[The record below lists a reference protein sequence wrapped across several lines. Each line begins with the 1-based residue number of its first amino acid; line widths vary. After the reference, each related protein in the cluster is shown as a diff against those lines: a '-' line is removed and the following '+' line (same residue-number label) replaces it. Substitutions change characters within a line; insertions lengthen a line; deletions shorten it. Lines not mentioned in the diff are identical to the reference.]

1 MQSLTFKDLKLN
13 TFLQRALDDIGYTS
27 PTTIQEKGYSVM
39 MSGRDVVGIAQTG
52 TGKTL
57 AYLLPALMQW
67 KFNKDK
73 TPQILVLVPTR
84 ELVLQ
89 VVEEVK
95 QLTKYMSV
103 DVIGVYGGTNINTQK
118 QVVNKGMDV
127 LVATP
132 GRLLDLALT
141 SVLNLKS
148 IKKLV
153 IDEVDEMLNLGFRPQ
168 LGRVLDLMA
177 TKRQNLMFSATLTEE
192 VELFINTHFNN
203 PIKIEAAPTGTPL
216 ESIEQSAFEV
226 PNFNT
231 KVNLLKLMLHSNED
245 MRKVLVFVS
254 TINLADQLFDLM
266 NEDFDS
272 DSYRNE
278 VGIIHS
284 KKSQLSRFEA
294 VKLFKEG
301 KYRLLIAS
309 DLVARGIDIA
319 EVSHVI
325 NFDAP
330 AISENYIHRIGRTG
344 RADKKGQA
352 ITFIT
357 PQDAEAIEAIED
369 LMQQKIIRVEL
380 PVDCAISEVLIPEE
394 MPVVRMRNTLGK
406 IPKKIESGPAFHEKS
421 LKNQKTNQKVS
432 RGESQR
438 KKYGKPKSLRGKKLR

>member
-1 MQSLTFKDLKLN
+1 MQPLTFKDLKLN
-13 TFLQRALDDIGYTS
+13 NFLQRALDDMGYTI
-27 PTTIQEKGYSVM
+27 PTTIQEKGYAVM

-57 AYLLPALMQW
+57 AYLLPSLMQW

-73 TPQILVLVPTR
+73 TPQILVIVPTR

-118 QVVNKGMDV
+118 QLVKNGMDV

-168 LGRVLDLMA
+168 LGRVLDLMML
-177 TKRQNLMFSATLTEE
+177 KRQNLMFSATITEE
-192 VELFINTHFNN
+192 VEVFINSHFNN

-216 ESIEQSAFEV
+216 DSIEQSAFEV

-231 KVNLLKLMLHSNED
+231 KVNLLKLMLQTNEE

-254 TINLADQLFDLM
+254 TINLADQLFELM
-266 NEDFDS
+266 NETFE
-272 DSYRNE
+272 NE

-284 KKSQLSRFEA
+284 KKSQLNRFEA

-301 KYRLLIAS
+301 KHRLLIAS

-319 EVSHVI
+319 EVSHVV

-330 AISENYIHRIGRTG
+330 TISENYMHRIGRTG

-369 LMQQKIIRVEL
+369 LMNRKITIQSL
-380 PVDCAISEVLIPEE
+380 PEDLTIATVLIPEE
-394 MPVVRMRNTLGK
+394 VPQVRMRNTLGK
-406 IPKKIESGPAFHEKS
+406 LPKKIEAGPSFHEKS

-438 KKYGKPKSLRGKKLR
+438 SKYGKPKSVRGKKLK

>member
-1 MQSLTFKDLKLN
+1 M
-13 TFLQRALDDIGYTS
+13 IWVIPV
-27 PTTIQEKGYSVM
+27 PTTIQEKGFSVM

-73 TPQILVLVPTR
+73 TPQILIIVPTR

-95 QLTKYMSV
+95 LLTKYMSV

-118 QVVNKGMDV
+118 QLVKNGMDV

-168 LGRVLDLMA
+168 LGRVLDLMVV
-177 TKRQNLMFSATLTEE
+177 KRQNLMFSATLTEE
-192 VELFINTHFNN
+192 VEVFINSHFNN

-216 ESIEQSAFEV
+216 DSIEQSAFEV

-231 KVNLLKLMLHSNED
+231 KVNLLKLMLQTNEE

-266 NEDFDS
+266 NEAFE
-272 DSYRNE
+272 NE

-301 KYRLLIAS
+301 KHRVLIAS

-330 AISENYIHRIGRTG
+330 LISENYMHRIGRTG

-357 PQDAEAIEAIED
+357 PQDTEAIEAIEELMNRRIAIVD
-369 LMQQKIIRVEL
+369 LPESLTI
-380 PVDCAISEVLIPEE
+380 ATVLIPEE
-394 MPVVRMRNTLGK
+394 IPQVRMRNTLGK
-406 IPKKIESGPAFHEKS
+406 LPKED
-421 LKNQKTNQKVS
+421 
-432 RGESQR
+432 
-438 KKYGKPKSLRGKKLR
+438 

>member
-13 TFLQRALDDIGYTS
+13 NFLLRALDDMGYTI

-73 TPQILVLVPTR
+73 TPQILVIVPTR

-118 QVVNKGMDV
+118 QLVKNGMDV

-168 LGRVLDLMA
+168 LGRVLDLMLV
-177 TKRQNLMFSATLTEE
+177 KRQNLMFSATLTEE
-192 VELFINTHFNN
+192 VEVFINNHFNN
-203 PIKIEAAPTGTPL
+203 PVKIEAAPTGTPL
-216 ESIEQSAFEV
+216 DSIEQSAFEV

-231 KVNLLKLMLHSNED
+231 KVNLLKLMLQTNDE

-266 NEDFDS
+266 NEDFE
-272 DSYRNE
+272 NE

-301 KYRLLIAS
+301 KHRVLIAS

-330 AISENYIHRIGRTG
+330 AISENYMHRIGRTG

-357 PQDAEAIEAIED
+357 PQDAEAIEQIEALMNRKID
-369 LMQQKIIRVEL
+369 LVDLPKEL
-380 PVDCAISEVLIPEE
+380 TIATVLIPEE

-406 IPKKIESGPAFHEKS
+406 LPKKIEAGPSFHEKS

-432 RGESQR
+432 RGETQR
-438 KKYGKPKSLRGKKLR
+438 SKYGKPKSVRGKKLK

>member
-13 TFLQRALDDIGYTS
+13 NFLQRALDDMGYTI

-73 TPQILVLVPTR
+73 TPQILVIVPTR

-118 QVVNKGMDV
+118 QLVKNGMDV

-168 LGRVLDLMA
+168 LGRVLDLMMV
-177 TKRQNLMFSATLTEE
+177 KRQNLMFSATLTEE
-192 VELFINTHFNN
+192 VEMFINNHFNN

-216 ESIEQSAFEV
+216 DSIEQSAYEV

-231 KVNLLKLMLHSNED
+231 KVNLLKLMLQSNED

-266 NEDFDS
+266 NVDFE
-272 DSYRNE
+272 NE

-301 KYRLLIAS
+301 KHRVLIAS

-330 AISENYIHRIGRTG
+330 AISENYMHRIGRTG

-357 PQDAEAIEAIED
+357 PQDAETIEAIETLMNRKIAVVD
-369 LMQQKIIRVEL
+369 LPESL
-380 PVDCAISEVLIPEE
+380 TISTELIPEE

-406 IPKKIESGPAFHEKS
+406 LPKKVEAGPSFHEKS

-438 KKYGKPKSLRGKKLR
+438 SKYGKPKSVRGKKLK

>member
-1 MQSLTFKDLKLN
+1 MQSLSFKDLKLN
-13 TFLQRALDDIGYTS
+13 NFLQRALDDMGYTT

-57 AYLLPALMQW
+57 AYLLPSLMQW

-73 TPQILVLVPTR
+73 TPQILVIVPTR

-118 QVVNKGMDV
+118 QLVKNGMDV

-177 TKRQNLMFSATLTEE
+177 VKRQNLMFSATLTEE
-192 VELFINTHFNN
+192 VEVFINLHFNN

-216 ESIEQSAFEV
+216 DSIEQSAFEV

-231 KVNLLKLMLHSNED
+231 KVNLLKLMLQTNED

-266 NEDFDS
+266 NEDFEH
-272 DSYRNE
+272 E

-294 VKLFKEG
+294 VKLFKDG
-301 KYRLLIAS
+301 KHRLLIAS

-325 NFDAP
+325 NFDTP
-330 AISENYIHRIGRTG
+330 AISENYMHRIGRTG

-357 PQDAEAIEAIED
+357 PQDAEAIEQIET
-369 LMQQKIIRVEL
+369 LMNRKIALQTL
-380 PVDCAISEVLIPEE
+380 PESLTIATVLIPEE

-406 IPKKIESGPAFHEKS
+406 LPKKIEAGPSFHEKS

-438 KKYGKPKSLRGKKLR
+438 SKYGKPKSVRGKKLK

>member
-1 MQSLTFKDLKLN
+1 MQSLTFNDLKLN
-13 TFLQRALDDIGYTS
+13 TFLQRALDDMGYNT
-27 PTTIQEKGYSVM
+27 PTTIQEKGFSVM
-39 MSGRDVVGIAQTG
+39 MSGRDVIGIAQTG

-73 TPQILVLVPTR
+73 TPQILVIVPTR
-84 ELVLQ
+84 ELVQQ

-118 QVVNKGMDV
+118 QLIKDGMDV

-141 SVLNLKS
+141 GVLNLKS
-148 IKKLV
+148 VKKLI

-177 TKRQNLMFSATLTEE
+177 VKRQNLMFSATLTEE
-192 VELFINTHFNN
+192 VEAFINIHFNH

-216 ESIEQSAFEV
+216 DSIEQSAFEV
-226 PNFNT
+226 SNFNT
-231 KVNLLKLMLHSNED
+231 KVNLLKLLLQNNEE

-266 NEDFDS
+266 NETFEDQ
-272 DSYRNE
+272 

-294 VKLFKEG
+294 VELFKKG
-301 KYRLLIAS
+301 KHRLLIAS

-319 EVSHVI
+319 EVSHVV
-325 NFDAP
+325 NFDIP
-330 AISENYIHRIGRTG
+330 TNSENYIHRIGRTG

-352 ITFIT
+352 LSFIT
-357 PQDAEAIEAIED
+357 PNDAEALQEIESLMNKKIPIID
-369 LMQQKIIRVEL
+369 LPKDLV
-380 PVDCAISEVLIPEE
+380 ISTTLIPEE

-406 IPKKIESGPAFHEKS
+406 QPKKIESGPSFHEKS

-432 RGESQR
+432 RGDAQR
-438 KKYGKPKSLRGKKLR
+438 SKYGKPKSVRGKKLK

>member
-13 TFLQRALDDIGYTS
+13 NFLLRALDDMGYTI

-73 TPQILVLVPTR
+73 TPQILVIVPTR

-95 QLTKYMSV
+95 QLSKYMSV

-118 QVVNKGMDV
+118 QLVKNGMDV

-177 TKRQNLMFSATLTEE
+177 VKRQNLMFSATLTEE
-192 VELFINTHFNN
+192 VEVFINSHFNN

-216 ESIEQSAFEV
+216 DSIEQSAFEV

-231 KVNLLKLMLHSNED
+231 KVNLLKLMLQTNED

-266 NEDFDS
+266 NVDFE
-272 DSYRNE
+272 NE

-301 KYRLLIAS
+301 QHRLLIAS

-330 AISENYIHRIGRTG
+330 AISENYMHRIGRTG

-357 PQDAEAIEAIED
+357 PQDAEAIADIEQLMNRKIAINT
-369 LMQQKIIRVEL
+369 LPAEL
-380 PVDCAISEVLIPEE
+380 NIATVLIPEE

-406 IPKKIESGPAFHEKS
+406 LPKKIEAGPSFHEKS

>member
-13 TFLQRALDDIGYTS
+13 NFLQRALDDLGYTI
-27 PTTIQEKGYSVM
+27 PTTIQEKGFSVM

-73 TPQILVLVPTR
+73 TPQILIIVPTR

-95 QLTKYMSV
+95 LLTKYMSV

-118 QVVNKGMDV
+118 QLVKNGMDV

-168 LGRVLDLMA
+168 LSRVLDLMLV
-177 TKRQNLMFSATLTEE
+177 KRQNLMFSATLTEE
-192 VELFINTHFNN
+192 VEVFINSHFNN

-216 ESIEQSAFEV
+216 DSIEQSAFEV

-231 KVNLLKLMLHSNED
+231 KVNLLKLMLQSNEE

-266 NEDFDS
+266 NEAFDS

-301 KYRLLIAS
+301 KHRVLIAS

-330 AISENYIHRIGRTG
+330 TISENYMHRIGRTG

-357 PQDAEAIEAIED
+357 PQDAEAIESIEELMNRKIAVVD
-369 LMQQKIIRVEL
+369 LPESLTI
-380 PVDCAISEVLIPEE
+380 ATVLIPEE
-394 MPVVRMRNTLGK
+394 VPQVRMRNTLGK
-406 IPKKIESGPAFHEKS
+406 LPKKVEAGPSFHEKS

-438 KKYGKPKSLRGKKLR
+438 SKYGKPKSVRGKKLK

>member
-13 TFLQRALDDIGYTS
+13 NFLQRALDDLGYTI
-27 PTTIQEKGYSVM
+27 PTTIQEKGFSVM

-73 TPQILVLVPTR
+73 TPQILIIVPTR

-95 QLTKYMSV
+95 LLTKYMSV

-118 QVVNKGMDV
+118 QLVKNGMDV

-168 LGRVLDLMA
+168 LGRVLDLMVV
-177 TKRQNLMFSATLTEE
+177 KRQNLMFSATLTEE
-192 VELFINTHFNN
+192 VEVFINSHFNN

-216 ESIEQSAFEV
+216 DSIEQSAFEV

-231 KVNLLKLMLHSNED
+231 KVNLLKLMLH
-245 MRKVLVFVS
+245 
-254 TINLADQLFDLM
+254 
-266 NEDFDS
+266 
-272 DSYRNE
+272 
-278 VGIIHS
+278 
-284 KKSQLSRFEA
+284 
-294 VKLFKEG
+294 
-301 KYRLLIAS
+301 
-309 DLVARGIDIA
+309 
-319 EVSHVI
+319 
-325 NFDAP
+325 
-330 AISENYIHRIGRTG
+330 
-344 RADKKGQA
+344 
-352 ITFIT
+352 
-357 PQDAEAIEAIED
+357 
-369 LMQQKIIRVEL
+369 
-380 PVDCAISEVLIPEE
+380 
-394 MPVVRMRNTLGK
+394 
-406 IPKKIESGPAFHEKS
+406 
-421 LKNQKTNQKVS
+421 NQ
-432 RGESQR
+432 
-438 KKYGKPKSLRGKKLR
+438 

>member
-1 MQSLTFKDLKLN
+1 MALLTFKDLTLN
-13 TFLQRALDDIGYTS
+13 TFLQRALDEMGYIN
-27 PTTIQEKGYSVM
+27 PTTIQAKGYPVM

-52 TGKTL
+52 TGKTI
-57 AYLLPALMQW
+57 AYLLPTLMQW

-73 TPQILVLVPTR
+73 TPQILVMVPTR
-84 ELVLQ
+84 ELVQQ

-118 QVVNKGMDV
+118 QLVHQGMDV

-141 SVLNLKS
+141 GVLNLKS

-177 TKRQNLMFSATLTEE
+177 AKRQNLMFSATITEE
-192 VELFINTHFNN
+192 VEAFIHLHFND
-203 PIKIEAAPTGTPL
+203 PVKIEAAPTGTPL
-216 ESIEQSAFEV
+216 ESIEQYAFAV
-226 PNFNT
+226 PNFYT
-231 KVNLLKLMLHSNED
+231 KLNLLRLLLQTNDE

-254 TINLADQLFDLM
+254 TINLADQLFELM
-266 NEDFDS
+266 HHDFE
-272 DSYRNE
+272 NE

-294 VKLFKEG
+294 VKLFKAG
-301 KYRLLIAS
+301 TYRMLIAS

-319 EVSHVI
+319 EVSHV
-325 NFDAP
+325 
-330 AISENYIHRIGRTG
+330 HRIGRTG
-344 RADKKGQA
+344 RADKQGQA
-352 ITFIT
+352 IAFIT
-357 PQDAEAIEAIED
+357 PKDAEAVEQIEN
-369 LMQQKIIRVEL
+369 LMHKKITLQALPEGLVISNEL
-380 PVDCAISEVLIPEE
+380 IKEE

-406 IPKKIESGPAFHEKS
+406 LPKKIESGPAFHEKS
-421 LKNQKTNQKVS
+421 LKNQKTNQKIS
-432 RGESQR
+432 RADAHR
-438 KKYGKPKSLRGKKLR
+438 AKYGKPKSLRGKKRR

>member
-13 TFLQRALDDIGYTS
+13 NFLQRALDDLGYTT
-27 PTTIQEKGYSVM
+27 PTTIQEKGFSVM

-73 TPQILVLVPTR
+73 TAQILVIVPTR

-95 QLTKYMSV
+95 LLTKYMSV

-118 QVVNKGMDV
+118 QLVKNGMDV

-168 LGRVLDLMA
+168 LGRVLDLMVV
-177 TKRQNLMFSATLTEE
+177 KRQNLMFSATLTEE
-192 VELFINTHFNN
+192 VEVFINSHFNN

-216 ESIEQSAFEV
+216 DSIEQSAFVV

-231 KVNLLKLMLHSNED
+231 KVNLLKLLLQSNED

-254 TINLADQLFDLM
+254 TINLADQLFELM
-266 NEDFDS
+266 NEDFK
-272 DSYRNE
+272 NE

-301 KYRLLIAS
+301 KHRLLIAS

-330 AISENYIHRIGRTG
+330 AISENYMHRIGRTG

-357 PQDAEAIEAIED
+357 PQDAEAIEAIEAV
-369 LMQQKIIRVEL
+369 MNRKIAIQTL
-380 PVDCAISEVLIPEE
+380 PETLAIATVLIPEE
-394 MPVVRMRNTLGK
+394 VPMVRMRNTLGK
-406 IPKKIESGPAFHEKS
+406 LPKKIEVGPSFHEKS
-421 LKNQKTNQKVS
+421 LKNQKTNKKVS

-438 KKYGKPKSLRGKKLR
+438 SKYGKPKSVRGKKLK

>member
-13 TFLQRALDDIGYTS
+13 SFLQRALDDLGYTV
-27 PTTIQEKGYSVM
+27 PTTIQEKGFSVM

-67 KFNKDK
+67 KFSKDK
-73 TPQILVLVPTR
+73 TPQILIIVPTR

-95 QLTKYMSV
+95 LLTKYMSV

-118 QVVNKGMDV
+118 QLVKNGMDV

-168 LGRVLDLMA
+168 LSRVLDLMMV
-177 TKRQNLMFSATLTEE
+177 KRQNLMFSATLTEE
-192 VELFINTHFNN
+192 VEVFINSHFNN

-216 ESIEQSAFEV
+216 DSIEQSAFEV

-231 KVNLLKLMLHSNED
+231 KVNMLKLMLQTNDE

-254 TINLADQLFDLM
+254 TINLADQLFELM
-266 NEDFDS
+266 NTDFE
-272 DSYRNE
+272 NE

-284 KKSQLSRFEA
+284 KKSQLNRFEA

-301 KYRLLIAS
+301 KHRLLIAS

-330 AISENYIHRIGRTG
+330 AISENYMHRIGRTG

-357 PQDAEAIEAIED
+357 PQDAEAIEDIET
-369 LMQQKIIRVEL
+369 LMNQKIAIQTL
-380 PVDCAISEVLIPEE
+380 PEALTLATVLIPEE
-394 MPVVRMRNTLGK
+394 VPQVRMRNTLGK
-406 IPKKIESGPAFHEKS
+406 LPKKVEAGPSFHEKS

-438 KKYGKPKSLRGKKLR
+438 SKYGKPKSVRGKKLK

>member
-13 TFLQRALDDIGYTS
+13 SFLLRALDDMGYTV
-27 PTTIQEKGYSVM
+27 PTTIQEKGFSVM

-73 TPQILVLVPTR
+73 TPQILVIVPTR

-95 QLTKYMSV
+95 LLTKYMSV

-118 QVVNKGMDV
+118 QLVKNGMDV

-168 LGRVLDLMA
+168 LSRVLDLMVV
-177 TKRQNLMFSATLTEE
+177 KRQNLMFSATITEDVE
-192 VELFINTHFNN
+192 VFINGHFNN
-203 PIKIEAAPTGTPL
+203 PIKIEAAPAGTPL
-216 ESIEQSAFEV
+216 DSIEQTGYEV

-231 KVNLLKLMLHSNED
+231 KVNLLKLLLSANDD

-254 TINLADQLFDLM
+254 TINLADQLFELM
-266 NEDFDS
+266 NVDLE
-272 DSYRNE
+272 NE

-284 KKSQLSRFEA
+284 KKSQLNRFEA

-301 KYRLLIAS
+301 KHRLLIAS

-344 RADKKGQA
+344 RADKTGQA

-357 PQDAEAIEAIED
+357 PQDEEAIENIEQ
-369 LMQQKIIRVEL
+369 LMNRKIGIDECPSAL
-380 PVDCAISEVLIPEE
+380 EIATVLIPEE
-394 MPVVRMRNTLGK
+394 VPLVRMRNTLGK
-406 IPKKIESGPAFHEKS
+406 LPKQLVSGPSFHEKKA
-421 LKNQKTNQKVS
+421 KNSKTNDKVT
-432 RGESQR
+432 RGDAAK
-438 KKYGKPKSLRGKKLR
+438 KKYGKPKSVRGKKLR

>member
-1 MQSLTFKDLKLN
+1 
-13 TFLQRALDDIGYTS
+13 
-27 PTTIQEKGYSVM
+27 
-39 MSGRDVVGIAQTG
+39 
-52 TGKTL
+52 
-57 AYLLPALMQW
+57 
-67 KFNKDK
+67 
-73 TPQILVLVPTR
+73 
-84 ELVLQ
+84 
-89 VVEEVK
+89 
-95 QLTKYMSV
+95 
-103 DVIGVYGGTNINTQK
+103 
-118 QVVNKGMDV
+118 
-127 LVATP
+127 
-132 GRLLDLALT
+132 
-141 SVLNLKS
+141 VLNLKS

-168 LGRVLDLMA
+168 LSRVLDLMMV
-177 TKRQNLMFSATLTEE
+177 KRQNLMFSATLTEE
-192 VELFINTHFNN
+192 VEVFINSHFNN

-216 ESIEQSAFEV
+216 DSIEQSAFEV

-231 KVNLLKLMLHSNED
+231 KVNLLKLMLQSNEE

-266 NEDFDS
+266 NVDFDS
-272 DSYRNE
+272 DRNRNE

-301 KYRLLIAS
+301 KHRVLIAS

-330 AISENYIHRIGRTG
+330 TISENYMHRIGRTG

-357 PQDAEAIEAIED
+357 PQDAEAIESIEELMNRKIAVVD
-369 LMQQKIIRVEL
+369 LPESLTIATL
-380 PVDCAISEVLIPEE
+380 LIPEE
-394 MPVVRMRNTLGK
+394 VPQVRMRNTLGK
-406 IPKKIESGPAFHEKS
+406 LPKKVEAGPSFHEKS

-438 KKYGKPKSLRGKKLR
+438 SKYGKPKSVRGKKLK

>member
-13 TFLQRALDDIGYTS
+13 SFLQRALDDLGYTI
-27 PTTIQEKGYSVM
+27 PTTIQEKGFSVM

-73 TPQILVLVPTR
+73 TPQILIIVPTR

-95 QLTKYMSV
+95 LLTKYMSV

-118 QVVNKGMDV
+118 QLVKNGMDV

-168 LGRVLDLMA
+168 LGRVLDLMMV
-177 TKRQNLMFSATLTEE
+177 KRQNLMFSATLTEE
-192 VELFINTHFNN
+192 VEVFINSHFNN

-216 ESIEQSAFEV
+216 DSIEQSAFEV

-231 KVNLLKLMLHSNED
+231 KVNLLKLMLQSNEE

-254 TINLADQLFDLM
+254 TINLADQLFELM
-266 NEDFDS
+266 NVDFE
-272 DSYRNE
+272 NE

-284 KKSQLSRFEA
+284 KKSQLGRFEA
-294 VKLFKEG
+294 VKLFKES
-301 KYRLLIAS
+301 KHRVLIAS

-330 AISENYIHRIGRTG
+330 TISENYMHRIGRTG

-357 PQDAEAIEAIED
+357 PQDAEAIESIEELMNRKIAIVD
-369 LMQQKIIRVEL
+369 LPESLTI
-380 PVDCAISEVLIPEE
+380 ATVLIPEE
-394 MPVVRMRNTLGK
+394 VPQVRMRNTLGK
-406 IPKKIESGPAFHEKS
+406 LTKKVEAGPSFHEKS

-438 KKYGKPKSLRGKKLR
+438 SKYGKPKSVRGKKLK

>member
-1 MQSLTFKDLKLN
+1 MESLTFKDLKLN
-13 TFLQRALDDIGYTS
+13 NFLQRALDDMGYS
-27 PTTIQEKGYSVM
+27 IPTTIQEKGFSVM

-73 TPQILVLVPTR
+73 TPQILIIVPTR

-118 QVVNKGMDV
+118 QLVKNGMDV

-168 LGRVLDLMA
+168 LSRVLDLMLV
-177 TKRQNLMFSATLTEE
+177 KRQNLMFSATITED
-192 VELFINTHFNN
+192 VEAFIQLHFNS
-203 PIKIEAAPTGTPL
+203 PVKIEAAPTGTPL
-216 ESIEQSAFEV
+216 DSIEQSAYAV

-231 KVNLLKLMLHSNED
+231 KVNLLKLLLNTNED

-254 TINLADQLFDLM
+254 TINLADQVYDILIA
-266 NEDFDS
+266 E
-272 DSYRNE
+272 YEKE

-294 VKLFKEG
+294 VKLFKDG
-301 KYRLLIAS
+301 THRILIAS

-330 AISENYIHRIGRTG
+330 AISENYMHRIGRTG

-357 PQDAEAIEAIED
+357 PQDDEAIEQIEQLMHRKIAVAD
-369 LMQQKIIRVEL
+369 LPAEL
-380 PVDCAISEVLIPEE
+380 TIATVLIPEE
-394 MPVVRMRNTLGK
+394 IPLVRMRNTLGK
-406 IPKKIESGPAFHEKS
+406 LPKKMEAGPSFHEKS
-421 LKNQKTNQKVS
+421 EKNQKTNQKVS
-432 RGESQR
+432 RGDQH
-438 KKYGKPKSLRGKKLR
+438 KAKYGKPKSVRGKKLK

>member
-1 MQSLTFKDLKLN
+1 MQSLSFKDLKLN
-13 TFLQRALDDIGYTS
+13 NFLQRALDDMGYTT

-73 TPQILVLVPTR
+73 TPQILVIVPTR

-95 QLTKYMSV
+95 QLSKYMSV

-118 QVVNKGMDV
+118 QLVKNGMDV

-177 TKRQNLMFSATLTEE
+177 VKRQNLMFSATLTEE
-192 VELFINTHFNN
+192 VEVFINSHFNN

-216 ESIEQSAFEV
+216 DSIEQSAFEV

-231 KVNLLKLMLHSNED
+231 KVNLLKLMLQTNED

-266 NEDFDS
+266 NEDFEH
-272 DSYRNE
+272 E

-294 VKLFKEG
+294 VKLFKDG
-301 KYRLLIAS
+301 KHRLLIAS

-325 NFDAP
+325 NFDTP
-330 AISENYIHRIGRTG
+330 AISENYMHRIGRTG

-357 PQDAEAIEAIED
+357 PQDAEAIEQIET
-369 LMQQKIIRVEL
+369 LMNRKIALQTL
-380 PVDCAISEVLIPEE
+380 PESLTIATVLIPEE

-406 IPKKIESGPAFHEKS
+406 LPKKIEAGPSFHEKS

-438 KKYGKPKSLRGKKLR
+438 SKYGKPKSVRGKKLK

>member
-13 TFLQRALDDIGYTS
+13 NFLLRALDDMGYTI

-73 TPQILVLVPTR
+73 TPQILVIVPTR

-95 QLTKYMSV
+95 QLSKYMSV

-118 QVVNKGMDV
+118 QLVKNGMDV

-177 TKRQNLMFSATLTEE
+177 VKRQNLMFSATLTEE
-192 VELFINTHFNN
+192 VEVFINNHFNN

-216 ESIEQSAFEV
+216 DSIEQSAFEV

-231 KVNLLKLMLHSNED
+231 KVNLLKLMLQTNED

-266 NEDFDS
+266 NVDFE
-272 DSYRNE
+272 NK

-301 KYRLLIAS
+301 QHRLLIAS

-330 AISENYIHRIGRTG
+330 AISENYMHRIGRTG

-357 PQDAEAIEAIED
+357 PQDAEAIADIEQLMNRKIAINTLPD
-369 LMQQKIIRVEL
+369 EL
-380 PVDCAISEVLIPEE
+380 NIATVLIPEE

-406 IPKKIESGPAFHEKS
+406 LPKKIEAGPSFHEKS

>member
-1 MQSLTFKDLKLN
+1 MQTLTFKDLKLN
-13 TFLQRALDDIGYTS
+13 NFLQRALDDLGFTT

-39 MSGRDVVGIAQTG
+39 MSGRDVIGIAQTG

-57 AYLLPALMQW
+57 AYLLPVLMQW

-73 TPQILVLVPTR
+73 TPQILILVPTR
-84 ELVLQ
+84 ELVIQ

-118 QVVNKGMDV
+118 QLVKNGMDV

-148 IKKLV
+148 IKKLI

-177 TKRQNLMFSATLTEE
+177 VKRQNLMFSATLSEE
-192 VELFINTHFNN
+192 VELFINNHFNH
-203 PIKIEAAPTGTPL
+203 PVKIEAAPTGTPL
-216 ESIEQSAFEV
+216 NSIEQSAFAV

-231 KVNLLKLMLHSNED
+231 KVNLLKLLLQSNED

-266 NEDFDS
+266 NEAFE
-272 DSYRNE
+272 NQ

-284 KKSQLSRFEA
+284 KKSQLNRFEA
-294 VKLFKEG
+294 VELFKRETH
-301 KYRLLIAS
+301 RVLIAS

-319 EVSHVI
+319 EVSHVV
-325 NFDAP
+325 NFDIP
-330 AISENYIHRIGRTG
+330 SIGENYIHRIGRTG

-352 ITFIT
+352 LSFIT
-357 PQDAEAIEAIED
+357 AKDEEAIQDIESLMHTKIPLIDLPQD
-369 LMQQKIIRVEL
+369 LV
-380 PVDCAISEVLIPEE
+380 ISTVLIPEE
-394 MPVVRMRNTLGK
+394 MPVVRMRNTLVK
-406 IPKKIESGPAFHEKS
+406 QPKKIESGPAFHEKS

-432 RGESQR
+432 RADVHR
-438 KKYGKPKSLRGKKLR
+438 AKYGKPKSLRGKKRS

>member
-13 TFLQRALDDIGYTS
+13 SFLQRALDDLGYTV
-27 PTTIQEKGYSVM
+27 PTTIQEKGFSVM

-73 TPQILVLVPTR
+73 TPQILVIVPTR

-95 QLTKYMSV
+95 LLTKYMSV

-118 QVVNKGMDV
+118 QLVKNGMDV

-168 LGRVLDLMA
+168 LSRVLDLMMV
-177 TKRQNLMFSATLTEE
+177 KRQNLMFSATLTEE
-192 VELFINTHFNN
+192 VEVFINSHFNN

-216 ESIEQSAFEV
+216 DSIEQSAFEV

-231 KVNLLKLMLHSNED
+231 KVNLLKLMLQNNDE
-245 MRKVLVFVS
+245 MLKVLVFVS
-254 TINLADQLFDLM
+254 TINLADQLFELM
-266 NEDFDS
+266 NETFA
-272 DSYRNE
+272 NE

-284 KKSQLSRFEA
+284 KKSQLNRFEA

-301 KYRLLIAS
+301 KHRLLIAS

-330 AISENYIHRIGRTG
+330 AISENYMHRIGRTG

-357 PQDAEAIEAIED
+357 PQDAEAIEDIET
-369 LMQQKIIRVEL
+369 LMNQKIAIQTL
-380 PVDCAISEVLIPEE
+380 PEALTLATVLIPEE
-394 MPVVRMRNTLGK
+394 VPQVRMRNTLGK
-406 IPKKIESGPAFHEKS
+406 LPKKVEAGPSFHEKS

-438 KKYGKPKSLRGKKLR
+438 SKYGKPKSVRGKKLK

>member
-13 TFLQRALDDIGYTS
+13 NFLLRALDDMGYTI

-73 TPQILVLVPTR
+73 TPQILVIVPTR

-95 QLTKYMSV
+95 QLSKYMSV

-118 QVVNKGMDV
+118 QLVKNGMDV

-177 TKRQNLMFSATLTEE
+177 VKRQNLMFSATLTEE
-192 VELFINTHFNN
+192 VEVFINNHFNN

-216 ESIEQSAFEV
+216 DSIEQSAFEV

-231 KVNLLKLMLHSNED
+231 KVNLLKLMLQTNED

-266 NEDFDS
+266 NVDFE
-272 DSYRNE
+272 NE

-301 KYRLLIAS
+301 QHRLLIAS

-330 AISENYIHRIGRTG
+330 AISENYMHRIGRTG

-357 PQDAEAIEAIED
+357 PQDAEAIADIEQLMNRKIAINT
-369 LMQQKIIRVEL
+369 LPAEL
-380 PVDCAISEVLIPEE
+380 NIATVLIPEE

-406 IPKKIESGPAFHEKS
+406 LPKKIEAGPSFHEKS

>member
-1 MQSLTFKDLKLN
+1 MSSLTFKDLKLN

-177 TKRQNLMFSATLTEE
+177 AKRQNLMFSATLTEE

-231 KVNLLKLMLHSNED
+231 KVNLLKLMLQSNED

-266 NEDFDS
+266 NEDFES

-432 RGESQR
+432 RGD
-438 KKYGKPKSLRGKKLR
+438 

>member
-13 TFLQRALDDIGYTS
+13 SFLQRALDDLGYTT
-27 PTTIQEKGYSVM
+27 PTNIQEKGFSVM

-73 TPQILVLVPTR
+73 TPQILVIVPTR

-95 QLTKYMSV
+95 LLTKYMSV

-118 QVVNKGMDV
+118 QLVKNGMDV

-177 TKRQNLMFSATLTEE
+177 VKRQNLMFSATLTEE
-192 VELFINTHFNN
+192 VEVFINLHFNN

-216 ESIEQSAFEV
+216 DSIEQSAYEV

-231 KVNLLKLMLHSNED
+231 KVNLLKLMLQSNDD

-266 NEDFDS
+266 HIDFE
-272 DSYRNE
+272 NE

-301 KYRLLIAS
+301 KHRLLIAS

-330 AISENYIHRIGRTG
+330 GVSENYMHRIGRTG

-357 PQDAEAIEAIED
+357 PQDAEAIEQIEVLMNRKIAI
-369 LMQQKIIRVEL
+369 QSL
-380 PVDCAISEVLIPEE
+380 PEALTIATVLIPEE
-394 MPVVRMRNTLGK
+394 LPQVRMRNTLGK
-406 IPKKIESGPAFHEKS
+406 LPKKIEVGASFHEKS

-438 KKYGKPKSLRGKKLR
+438 SKYGKPKSVRGKKLR

>member
-1 MQSLTFKDLKLN
+1 M
-13 TFLQRALDDIGYTS
+13 
-27 PTTIQEKGYSVM
+27 
-39 MSGRDVVGIAQTG
+39 VGIAQTG
-52 TGKTL
+52 TGKTI
-57 AYLLPALMQW
+57 AYLLPTLMQW

-73 TPQILVLVPTR
+73 TPQILVMVPTR
-84 ELVLQ
+84 ELVQQ

-118 QVVNKGMDV
+118 QLVHQGMDV

-141 SVLNLKS
+141 GVLNLKS

-177 TKRQNLMFSATLTEE
+177 AKRQNLMFSATITEE
-192 VELFINTHFNN
+192 VEAFIHLHFND
-203 PIKIEAAPTGTPL
+203 PVKIEAAPTGTPL
-216 ESIEQSAFEV
+216 ESIEQYAFAV
-226 PNFNT
+226 PNFHT
-231 KVNLLKLMLHSNED
+231 KLNLLRLLLQTNDE

-254 TINLADQLFDLM
+254 TINLADQLFELM
-266 NEDFDS
+266 HHDFE
-272 DSYRNE
+272 NE

-294 VKLFKEG
+294 VKLFKAG
-301 KYRLLIAS
+301 TYRMLIAS

-325 NFDAP
+325 NFDMP
-330 AISENYIHRIGRTG
+330 GVPENYMHRIGRTG
-344 RADKKGQA
+344 RADKQGQA
-352 ITFIT
+352 IAFIT
-357 PQDAEAIEAIED
+357 PKDAEAVEQIEN
-369 LMQQKIIRVEL
+369 LMHKKITLQALPEGLVISNEL
-380 PVDCAISEVLIPEE
+380 IKEE

-406 IPKKIESGPAFHEKS
+406 LPKKIESGPAFHEKS
-421 LKNQKTNQKVS
+421 LKNQKTNQKIS
-432 RGESQR
+432 RADAHR
-438 KKYGKPKSLRGKKLR
+438 AKYGKPKSLRGKKRR

>member
-1 MQSLTFKDLKLN
+1 MQLLTFKDLTLN
-13 TFLQRALDDIGYTS
+13 TFLQRALDEMGYIN
-27 PTTIQEKGYSVM
+27 PTTIQAKGYPVM

-52 TGKTL
+52 TGKTI
-57 AYLLPALMQW
+57 AYLLPTLMQW

-73 TPQILVLVPTR
+73 TPQILVMVPTR
-84 ELVLQ
+84 ELVQQ

-118 QVVNKGMDV
+118 QLVHKGMDV

-141 SVLNLKS
+141 GVLNLKS

-177 TKRQNLMFSATLTEE
+177 TKRQNLMFSATITEE
-192 VELFINTHFNN
+192 VEAFIHLHFND
-203 PIKIEAAPTGTPL
+203 PVKIEAAPTGTPL
-216 ESIEQSAFEV
+216 EIIEQYAFAV
-226 PNFNT
+226 PNFHT
-231 KVNLLKLMLHSNED
+231 KLNLLRLLLQTNDE

-254 TINLADQLFDLM
+254 TINLADQLYELM
-266 NEDFDS
+266 HHDFE
-272 DSYRNE
+272 NE

-294 VKLFKEG
+294 VKLFKAG
-301 KYRLLIAS
+301 TYRMLIAS

-325 NFDAP
+325 NFDMP
-330 AISENYIHRIGRTG
+330 GVPENYMHRIGRTG
-344 RADKKGQA
+344 RADKQGQA
-352 ITFIT
+352 IAFIT
-357 PQDAEAIEAIED
+357 PKDAEAVEQIEN
-369 LMQQKIIRVEL
+369 LMHKKITLQALPEGLVISNEL
-380 PVDCAISEVLIPEE
+380 IKEE

-406 IPKKIESGPAFHEKS
+406 LPKKIESGPAFHEKS
-421 LKNQKTNQKVS
+421 LKNQKTNQKIS
-432 RGESQR
+432 RADAHR
-438 KKYGKPKSLRGKKLR
+438 AKYGKPKSLRGKKRR

>member
-1 MQSLTFKDLKLN
+1 MQSLSFKDLKLN
-13 TFLQRALDDIGYTS
+13 NFLQRALDDMGYTT

-57 AYLLPALMQW
+57 AYLLPSLMQW

-73 TPQILVLVPTR
+73 TPQILVIVPTR

-118 QVVNKGMDV
+118 QLVKNGMDV

-177 TKRQNLMFSATLTEE
+177 VKRQNLMFSATLTEE
-192 VELFINTHFNN
+192 VEVFINLHFNN

-216 ESIEQSAFEV
+216 DSIEQSAFEV

-231 KVNLLKLMLHSNED
+231 KVNLLKLMLQTNED
-245 MRKVLVFVS
+245 MSKVLVFVS

-266 NEDFDS
+266 NEDFEH
-272 DSYRNE
+272 E

-294 VKLFKEG
+294 VKLFKDG
-301 KYRLLIAS
+301 KHRLLIAS

-325 NFDAP
+325 NFDTP
-330 AISENYIHRIGRTG
+330 AISENYMHRIGRTG

-357 PQDAEAIEAIED
+357 PQDAEAIEQIET
-369 LMQQKIIRVEL
+369 LMNRKIALQTL
-380 PVDCAISEVLIPEE
+380 PESLTIATVLIPEE

-406 IPKKIESGPAFHEKS
+406 LPKKIEAGPSFHEKS

-438 KKYGKPKSLRGKKLR
+438 SKYGKPKSVRGKKLK

>member
-1 MQSLTFKDLKLN
+1 MQSLSFKDLKLN
-13 TFLQRALDDIGYTS
+13 NFLQRALDDMGYTT

-57 AYLLPALMQW
+57 AYLLPSLMQW

-73 TPQILVLVPTR
+73 TPQILVIVPTR

-118 QVVNKGMDV
+118 QLVKNGMDV

-177 TKRQNLMFSATLTEE
+177 VKRQNLMFSATLTEE
-192 VELFINTHFNN
+192 VEVFINLHFNN

-216 ESIEQSAFEV
+216 DSIEQSAFEV

-231 KVNLLKLMLHSNED
+231 KVNLLKLMLQTNED

-266 NEDFDS
+266 NEDFE
-272 DSYRNE
+272 NE

-294 VKLFKEG
+294 VKLFKDG
-301 KYRLLIAS
+301 KHRLLIAS

-325 NFDAP
+325 NFDTP
-330 AISENYIHRIGRTG
+330 AISENYMHRIGRTG

-357 PQDAEAIEAIED
+357 PQDAEAIEQIET
-369 LMQQKIIRVEL
+369 LMNRKIALQTL
-380 PVDCAISEVLIPEE
+380 PEALTIATVLIPEE

-406 IPKKIESGPAFHEKS
+406 LPKKIEAGPSFHEKS

-438 KKYGKPKSLRGKKLR
+438 SKYGKPKSVRGKKLK

>member
-1 MQSLTFKDLKLN
+1 
-13 TFLQRALDDIGYTS
+13 
-27 PTTIQEKGYSVM
+27 
-39 MSGRDVVGIAQTG
+39 G
-52 TGKTL
+52 TGKTI
-57 AYLLPALMQW
+57 AYLLPTLMQW

-73 TPQILVLVPTR
+73 TPQILVMVPTR
-84 ELVLQ
+84 ELVQQ

-118 QVVNKGMDV
+118 QLVHQGMDV

-141 SVLNLKS
+141 GVLNLKS

-177 TKRQNLMFSATLTEE
+177 AKRQNLMFSATITEE
-192 VELFINTHFNN
+192 VEAFIHLHFND
-203 PIKIEAAPTGTPL
+203 PVKIEAAPTGTPL
-216 ESIEQSAFEV
+216 ESIEQYAFAV
-226 PNFNT
+226 PNFHT
-231 KVNLLKLMLHSNED
+231 KLNLLRLLLQTNDE

-254 TINLADQLFDLM
+254 TINLADQLFELM
-266 NEDFDS
+266 HHDFE
-272 DSYRNE
+272 NE

-294 VKLFKEG
+294 VKLFKAG
-301 KYRLLIAS
+301 TYRMLIAS

-325 NFDAP
+325 NFDMP
-330 AISENYIHRIGRTG
+330 GVPENYMHRIGRTG
-344 RADKKGQA
+344 RADKQGQA
-352 ITFIT
+352 IAFIT
-357 PQDAEAIEAIED
+357 PKDAEAVEQIEN
-369 LMQQKIIRVEL
+369 LMHKKITLQALPEGLVISNEL
-380 PVDCAISEVLIPEE
+380 IKEE

-406 IPKKIESGPAFHEKS
+406 LPKKIESGPAFHEKS
-421 LKNQKTNQKVS
+421 LKNQKTNQKIS
-432 RGESQR
+432 RADAHR
-438 KKYGKPKSLRGKKLR
+438 AKYGKPKSLRGKKRR

>member
-13 TFLQRALDDIGYTS
+13 NFLQRALDDLGYTI
-27 PTTIQEKGYSVM
+27 PTTIQEKGFSVM

-73 TPQILVLVPTR
+73 TPQILIIVPTR

-95 QLTKYMSV
+95 LLTKYMSV

-118 QVVNKGMDV
+118 QLVKNGMDV

-168 LGRVLDLMA
+168 LGRVLDLMVV
-177 TKRQNLMFSATLTEE
+177 KRQNLMFSATLTEE
-192 VELFINTHFNN
+192 VEVFINSHFNN

-216 ESIEQSAFEV
+216 DSIEQSAFKV

-231 KVNLLKLMLHSNED
+231 KVNLLKLMLHNNDE

-266 NEDFDS
+266 NEEFE
-272 DSYRNE
+272 NE

-284 KKSQLSRFEA
+284 KKSQLNRFEA

-301 KYRLLIAS
+301 KHRVLIAS

-330 AISENYIHRIGRTG
+330 TISENYMHRIGRTG

-369 LMQQKIIRVEL
+369 LMNRKITIQSL
-380 PVDCAISEVLIPEE
+380 PEDLTIATVLIPEE
-394 MPVVRMRNTLGK
+394 VPQVRMRNTLGK
-406 IPKKIESGPAFHEKS
+406 LPKKIEAGPSFHEK
-421 LKNQKTNQKVS
+421 V
-432 RGESQR
+432 
-438 KKYGKPKSLRGKKLR
+438 

>member
-13 TFLQRALDDIGYTS
+13 NFLQRALDDLGYTI
-27 PTTIQEKGYSVM
+27 PTTIQEKGFSVM

-73 TPQILVLVPTR
+73 TPQILIIVPTR

-95 QLTKYMSV
+95 LLTKYMSV

-118 QVVNKGMDV
+118 QLVKNGMDV

-168 LGRVLDLMA
+168 LGRVLDLMVV
-177 TKRQNLMFSATLTEE
+177 KRQNLMFSATLTEE
-192 VELFINTHFNN
+192 VEVFINSHFNN

-216 ESIEQSAFEV
+216 DSIEQSAFKV

-231 KVNLLKLMLHSNED
+231 KVNLLKLMLHNNDE

-266 NEDFDS
+266 NEEFE
-272 DSYRNE
+272 NE

-284 KKSQLSRFEA
+284 KKSQLNRFEA

-301 KYRLLIAS
+301 KHRVLIAS

-330 AISENYIHRIGRTG
+330 TISENYMHRIGRTG

-369 LMQQKIIRVEL
+369 LMNRKITIQSL
-380 PVDCAISEVLIPEE
+380 PEDLTIATVLIPEE
-394 MPVVRMRNTLGK
+394 VPQVRMRNTLGK
-406 IPKKIESGPAFHEKS
+406 LPKKIEAGPSFHEKS

-438 KKYGKPKSLRGKKLR
+438 SKYGKPKSVRGKKLK

>member
-13 TFLQRALDDIGYTS
+13 NFLLRALDDMGYTI

-73 TPQILVLVPTR
+73 TPQILVIVPTR

-95 QLTKYMSV
+95 QLSKYMSV

-118 QVVNKGMDV
+118 QLVKNGMDV

-177 TKRQNLMFSATLTEE
+177 VKRQNLMFSATLNEE
-192 VELFINTHFNN
+192 VEVFINSHFNN

-216 ESIEQSAFEV
+216 DSIEQSAFEV

-231 KVNLLKLMLHSNED
+231 KVNLLKLMLQTNED

-266 NEDFDS
+266 NVDFE
-272 DSYRNE
+272 NE

-301 KYRLLIAS
+301 QHRLLIAS

-330 AISENYIHRIGRTG
+330 SISENYMHRIGRTG

-357 PQDAEAIEAIED
+357 PQDAEAIADIEQLMNRKIAINTLPD
-369 LMQQKIIRVEL
+369 EL
-380 PVDCAISEVLIPEE
+380 NIATVLIPEE

-406 IPKKIESGPAFHEKS
+406 LPKKIEAGPSFHEKS